1 MRYAAR
7 CLLLSFGLLA
17 LLYANSCNKDGE
29 IVQKLTPK
37 PTIELDSEDGVYV
50 VKRGRE
56 LQVTPIYTNA
66 EGAVYTWT
74 CGGRVLS
81 RESAL
86 RYRFEA
92 VGTYYVTLLV
102 EVGEERATEELRVDV
117 QELAPPLISV
127 VEPPQG
133 FNFLAGQ
140 EITISPDIQN
150 GEGASYLW
158 TLNGEKVGTSPTYT
172 FLQQSLGEYELKLE
186 VANEDGKSEKVI
198 AIRVVEKLPVKLAIP
213 SPSRFA
219 DENARYVEFGR
230 TLFLRAYVLMEV
242 QNPTYRWSLNGQ
254 PIGGANG
261 LMYGYR
267 PASKGESMLTFTVRF
282 KTTRTRGT
290 LTRNVI
296 ATGENEASIRV
307 KVICLDA
314 APKRAYAP
322 GNSLHS
328 DRVCEFVPAPGQF
341 VNETEYGGYSG
352 ESTHEAACAYAQKRL
367 EKRNFVS
374 LGGFGGYIV
383 VGFDHSV
390 ENKGGYD
397 FAIEGNQFEGSSE
410 PGVVWVMQDVNG
422 NGLPDEEWYEL
433 KGSEYGT
440 PETMQD
446 YAVTYFRPAPNGATP
461 WRDNKGQQGTIDR
474 NAYHAQA
481 YYYPLW
487 IAEGSYTLFGTCLK
501 PRTSQ
506 DPATKLWSNGSF
518 GWGYADNVG
527 SDVEGASPKTNR
539 FKISDAVMLDGAPAN
554 LQHIDFIKVQTALNV
569 KVSMLGEAS
578 TEVVQFTDLSSK

>member
-7 CLLLSFGLLA
+7 CLLLCFGLLA

-29 IVQKLTPK
+29 IVQKVTPK

-150 GEGASYLW
+150 GDGASYLW

-219 DENARYVEFGR
+219 DENVRYVDFGR

-242 QNPTYRWSLNGQ
+242 QNPTYRWSLTGQ
-254 PIGGANG
+254 PIEDANG

-267 PASKGESMLTFTVRF
+267 PASKGENMLTFTVRF

-314 APKRAYAP
+314 APKRTYAP

-341 VNETEYGGYSG
+341 VNETGYG
-352 ESTHEAACAYAQKRL
+352 
-367 EKRNFVS
+367 
-374 LGGFGGYIV
+374 
-383 VGFDHSV
+383 
-390 ENKGGYD
+390 
-397 FAIEGNQFEGSSE
+397 
-410 PGVVWVMQDVNG
+410 
-422 NGLPDEEWYEL
+422 
-433 KGSEYGT
+433 
-440 PETMQD
+440 
-446 YAVTYFRPAPNGATP
+446 
-461 WRDNKGQQGTIDR
+461 
-474 NAYHAQA
+474 
-481 YYYPLW
+481 
-487 IAEGSYTLFGTCLK
+487 
-501 PRTSQ
+501 
-506 DPATKLWSNGSF
+506 
-518 GWGYADNVG
+518 
-527 SDVEGASPKTNR
+527 
-539 FKISDAVMLDGAPAN
+539 
-554 LQHIDFIKVQTALNV
+554 
-569 KVSMLGEAS
+569 
-578 TEVVQFTDLSSK
+578 